1 MPSTT
6 SSSVSSALASST
18 VMTPSLP
25 TRCMAPAIILPIDAS
40 PLADTV
46 PTCATSADEL
56 TLRAR
61 RSMSL
66 ITAPTAMSTPRLTS
80 IGFMPAATDLA
91 PSRTIACASTVAVVV
106 PSPARSEV
114 FCATSRTICAPMFS
128 NLSSS
133 SISLATV
140 TPSLVIR
147 GAPNDLSSTTFR
159 PFGPSVTRTA
169 WVRMSTPRSILS
181 RASTE
186 NFTSFAAMSLLLKSL
201 FVWPLCVSSSLRSA
215 KSGSMPSVRRRGV
228 MGVKGSGGFAASFGL
243 HQHPHEVAF
252 LHDQVL
258 DAVEL
263 DFGPRPFSEEHP
275 VAHLDVDG
283 DELAGLVASARA
295 YGDDFALLRFFLGRV
310 WNDDAACRLLLGLD
324 ALDDDAVVKWTEFHD
339 LPPNPMSFLGFFVGL
354 IAGQGTLADDVTA
367 FSTLSQ
373 RVLAETET
381 R

>member
-6 SSSVSSALASST
+6 SSSVSRLLASST
-18 VMTPSLP
+18 VITPSLP
-25 TRCMAPAIILPIDAS
+25 TFCIALAIISPISLS
-40 PLADTV
+40 PLAEIE
-46 PTCATSADEL
+46 PICAISAFVETFLERFTTSSTTAA
-56 TLRAR
+56 TA
-61 RSMSL
+61 RSM
-66 ITAPTAMSTPRLTS
+66 PRFRS
-80 IGFMPAATDLA
+80 IGFMPAATA
-91 PSRTIACASTVAVVV
+91 FTPSRTIAWARTVAVVV
-106 PSPARSEV
+106 PSPARLLV
-114 FCATSRTICAPMFS
+114 WVATSLTICAPMFS
-128 NLSSS
+128 NLSES

-147 GAPNDLSSTTFR
+147 GAPNDLSSTTLR

-186 NFTSFAAMSLLLKSL
+186 NFTSFAAMSLLLEDL
-201 FVWPLCVSSSLRSA
+201 FVWPLCVSSSLQSA

-228 MGVKGSGGFAASFGL
+228 MGVKGSGGFATPFGL

-283 DELAGLVASARA
+283 DELAGLVAAARA
-295 YGDDFALLRFFLGRV
+295 YGDDFALLRFFLGGV

-324 ALDDDAVVKWTEFHD
+324 ALDDDAIVKWTEFHD
-339 LPPNPMSFLGFFVGL
+339 LPPNPMLFLGFFV
-354 IAGQGTLADDVTA
+354 
-367 FSTLSQ
+367 
-373 RVLAETET
+373 
-381 R
+381 

>member
-1 MPSTT
+1 MYPRSNCMPSTT
-6 SSSVSSALASST
+6 SSSVSSDFASST
-18 VMTPSLP
+18 VITPSLP
-25 TRCMAPAIILPIDAS
+25 TFFMASAMKRPISAS
-40 PLADTV
+40 PLAEMV
-46 PTCATSADEL
+46 PTWAISSFEVTFFEFFLSSS
-56 TLRAR
+56 TMVSTAR
-61 RSMSL
+61 
-66 ITAPTAMSTPRLTS
+66 STPRLRS
-80 IGFMPAATDLA
+80 IGFIPAATPFA
-91 PSRTIACASTVAVVV
+91 PSLTIAWARIVAVVV
-106 PSPARSEV
+106 PSPAWSEV
-114 FCATSRTICAPMFS
+114 FEATSRTICAPMFS

-295 YGDDFALLRFFLGRV
+295 DGDDLAFLRFFLGGV

-324 ALDDDAVVKWTEFHD
+324 ALDDDAIVKWSECHE
-339 LPPNPMSFLGFFVGL
+339 LPPNPMSFLGFFVGNDRR
-354 IAGQGTLADDVTA
+354 AGNSCRRLWLP
-367 FSTLSQ
+367 FST
-373 RVLAETET
+373 R
-381 R
+381 